1 MPGYF
6 KDDRVLQV
14 IVEDIE
20 ESVEPAE
27 VVGKD
32 EEWWRD
38 LSDVM
43 WNMIDVSIAVDLAND
58 RRKRRLRERA
68 ASKVRP

>member
-6 KDDRVLQV
+6 KDKRVLQV

-20 ESVEPAE
+20 EWVGPAE

-32 EEWWRD
+32 EEWWRK
-38 LSDVM
+38 LSDAM
-43 WNMIDVSIAVDLAND
+43 WNMIDVSIAVDFANEH
-58 RRKRRLRERA
+58 RKRRLRERA
-68 ASKVRP
+68 VSR

>member
-6 KDDRVLQV
+6 KDERVLQV

-20 ESVEPAE
+20 ESVGAGE

-32 EEWWRD
+32 EQWWID
-38 LSDVM
+38 LSDAM
-43 WNMIDVSIAVDLAND
+43 WDMIDVSIAVDLAND

-68 ASKVRP
+68 ASGVK